1 MPMRQRP
8 GLSASRREGY
18 RHSRLAAPACVA
30 AVIGIVLILAT
41 ACGSSGS
48 STSPGSSGSS
58 TSSGSLVGKRI
69 AIIEHYAD
77 PSFWPS
83 VVNGVKAVGAQYK
96 WKISVLNSNGDG
108 SLEATNVTNVLSGQF
123 DGVVIGTTSTSGSY
137 ADLSRL
143 KSAGI
148 PVVCVDSC
156 ATPSESPK
164 VAIRWTYTSPTD
176 LGSDVGAAAVSY
188 IKSKLGGKA
197 TIGVVDCDS
206 LGPVCSDRHTA
217 INAQLKALPGGK
229 VVATVDAS
237 MDSQVSSVVDMLTA
251 NPGIN
256 VIVAN
261 NEGGATSAIGAI
273 KQMHLEGKVIV
284 FGVDMTPPIAQA
296 LLAQPPILTYSV
308 GQNAYQEGEIAAQTL
323 IDKWRGQ
330 TISPFQYTI
339 PPVPFSRSNSAAIEA
354 YLRSPLRVL

>member
-8 GLSASRREGY
+8 GLSASRKKGHH
-18 RHSRLAAPACVA
+18 HSRVAAPACVA
-30 AVIGIVLILAT
+30 AVIGIVLILAS
-41 ACGSSGS
+41 ACSSSGS
-48 STSPGSSGSS
+48 STASGSSSPS
-58 TSSGSLVGKRI
+58 TSSGSLVGKRVV
-69 AIIEHYAD
+69 IIEHYAD

-83 VVNGVKAVGAQYK
+83 VVNGVKAVGAPYK
-96 WKISVLNSNGDG
+96 WKISVLNSNGDA
-108 SLEATNVTNVLSGQF
+108 SQEATNVTNVLSGQF
-123 DGVVIGTTSTSGSY
+123 DGVVIGTTSTTGSF

-143 KSAGI
+143 KNAGI
-148 PVVCVDSC
+148 PLVCVDSC
-156 ATPSESPK
+156 ATPSESTK
-164 VAIRWTYTSPTD
+164 VALRWTYTSPTD
-176 LGSDVGAAAVSY
+176 LGNDVGAAAVAY

-237 MDSQVSSVVDMLTA
+237 MDSQVSTVADMLTA
-251 NPGIN
+251 NPSIN
-256 VIVAN
+256 VIIAN

-284 FGVDMTPPIAQA
+284 FGIDMTPPIAQS
-296 LLAQPPILTYSV
+296 LLAQPPILVYSV
-308 GQNAYQEGEIAAQTL
+308 GQDAYREGEIAAQTL

-330 TISPFQYTI
+330 AISPFQDTI
-339 PPVPFSRSNSAAIEA
+339 PAVPFSRSDSAAIEA
-354 YLRSPLRVL
+354 YLRSPLLVL